1 MTQPFTIC
9 YVTNRKDSKIE
20 WFIRS
25 LSMELNHDFSQV
37 QVIAVAFHA
46 DDVRKVVNREGAN
59 EWLTVYSPKPCV
71 WQGPHRLTSKD
82 WFAAANARNTG
93 LALARGHTVAFVD
106 DLSVLL
112 PGWFEWVKYAC
123 RNQCMCLGTYEKVK
137 HLSFAS
143 REDGFKLSYDE
154 SPTGKDTRIPFLMDV
169 PPIETKAYPCKG
181 EWLYGAS
188 LAAPMEFFLQ
198 INGFDEDCNAIG
210 TEDYVAGLM
219 LDQMERPLFLCPG
232 MKTLEDEDLH
242 YAEPP
247 FPRLSR
253 GVGTDDAAHRIL
265 RLAQSGERFRT
276 NNPFELKDLRHDLI
290 NGNPFPIPTRP
301 SEFWYDGTPLKDL

>member
-1 MTQPFTIC
+1 MTPPFTIV

-37 QVIAVAFHA
+37 QVIAVAFFA
-46 DDVRKVVNREGAN
+46 AEVRKAVNKEGAN

-71 WQGPHRLTSKD
+71 WQGPHRLTKQD

-93 LALARGHTVAFVD
+93 IALAQGHTIAFVD
-106 DLSVLL
+106 DLSVLM

-123 RNQCMCLGTYEKVK
+123 RNQCLCLGAYEKVK
-137 HLSFAS
+137 KLHFAD
-143 REDGFKLSYDE
+143 RDNGFKLTYED
-154 SPTGKDTRIPFLMDV
+154 SPSGKDTRLENLDDV
-169 PPIETKAYPCKG
+169 PPLETKAYPCGG
-181 EWLYGAS
+181 EWLYGSS
-188 LAAPMEFFLQ
+188 LAAPVEFFLQ

-210 TEDYVAGLM
+210 TEDYIAGLM
-219 LDQMERPLFLCPG
+219 LQQMERPIFYCPG
-232 MKTLEDEDLH
+232 MRTLEDEDLH

-247 FPRLSR
+247 FPRLNR
-253 GVGTDDAAHRIL
+253 GTGTDDAAHRIL

-276 NNPFELKDLRHDLI
+276 RNPIELRDLRHDLI
-290 NGNPFPIPTRP
+290 NGIKFPVPTSP
-301 SEFWYDGTPLKDL
+301 TVFWYDQTPINKF